1 MRNSLAYHMLIMI
14 LVGCTQSSAERN
26 NAVNTNLAAVNA
38 EAALLDYQTAQAL
51 APDQPEPYL
60 NAASAYAALDDIHRV
75 QLSMDLVTTS
85 VDPRMIAQAYYNL
98 GNIYFMHERYD
109 LAVDSYQEA
118 LLRMPDDADARYN
131 LELALQ
137 RMMPTPPPVS
147 STTPTPQQPS
157 GDLVATATATPLPEP
172 DSGTGLQNAQPMT
185 ESESQ
190 ALLDSLGSSFQ
201 PLSLTMTPVP
211 GESVEQDW

>member
-1 MRNSLAYHMLIMI
+1 VRHSLAYHLLIVI

-26 NAVNTNLAAVNA
+26 TAGNSDLAAGNA
-38 EAALLDYQTAQAL
+38 EAALLDYQAAQAL

-60 NAASAYAALDDIHRV
+60 NAASAYAALDDIHRA
-75 QLSMDLVTTS
+75 QQAMDLVTTS
-85 VDPRMIAQAYYNL
+85 VDPRKIAQAYYNL

-137 RMMPTPPPVS
+137 RLMPTPPPANS
-147 STTPTPQQPS
+147 ATPTPQQPD
-157 GDLVATATATPLPEP
+157 GDLAATATATSSPEP
-172 DSGTGLQNAQPMT
+172 DGWAGLQAAQPMT
-185 ESESQ
+185 ESEAQ

-201 PLSLTMTPVP
+201 PLSLTMTPAP

>member
-1 MRNSLAYHMLIMI
+1 MKYSFVYLFLILT
-14 LVGCTQSSAERN
+14 LVGCTSSAAERN
-26 NAVNTNLAAVNA
+26 NAGNADLTSGNA
-38 EAALLDYQTAQAL
+38 EAALRAYQAAQAL

-60 NAASAYAALDDIHRV
+60 NAASAYAALDDIHRAQQAMAQV
-75 QLSMDLVTTS
+75 ATS
-85 VDPRMIAQAYYNL
+85 VDPRKIAQAYYNL

-118 LLRMPDDADARYN
+118 LLRMPDDVDARYN

-157 GDLVATATATPLPEP
+157 GDLVATATATPSPEA
-172 DSGTGLQNAQPMT
+172 DGGTGLQDAQPMT
-185 ESESQ
+185 ESEAQ